1 MFFAVYLCLYQQ
13 TPSKNKSLEKPVGFT
28 GGPSQLTM
36 YFAPKCEN
44 ALKLIDIAVFTTDKL
59 IFDSTTS

>member
-28 GGPSQLTM
+28 GGPSQLTRIS
-36 YFAPKCEN
+36 FEN
-44 ALKLIDIAVFTTDKL
+44 PVLKLIDFNTVDEG
-59 IFDSTTS
+59 